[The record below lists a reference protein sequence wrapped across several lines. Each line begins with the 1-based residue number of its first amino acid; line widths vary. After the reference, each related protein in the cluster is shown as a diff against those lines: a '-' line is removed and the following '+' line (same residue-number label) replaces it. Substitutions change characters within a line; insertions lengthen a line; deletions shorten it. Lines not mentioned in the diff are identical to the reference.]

1 MTRARFLSNRL
12 PQRLND
18 SIEITPFPLLRTY
31 WTAANQSD
39 FQILVISPLNC
50 LTANIFSVGSVGERT
65 SLFRLCNA
73 WSIRGILSVEADF
86 LNVIQFNL
94 NFT

>member
-12 PQRLND
+12 PQRLNG

-39 FQILVISPLNC
+39 WQILVISPLYC
-50 LTANIFSVGSVGERT
+50 LTANIFSVGSIEKDLRYLDFVMLG
-65 SLFRLCNA
+65 F
-73 WSIRGILSVEADF
+73 SIRCILSVEADF
-86 LNVIQFNL
+86 LNER
-94 NFT
+94 